1 MFFISFKGSISK
13 KSWYLRCCTIFASTF
28 SWPVL
33 FWAPPRILTAMPW
46 NTMRRAWTTYC
57 FGKSWNAAA
66 LNLHGPSGCLN
77 GMQTCR
83 CRCHDSRLDNVRIR
97 WAESMANEIPKE
109 KPQHYNVTTAF
120 HCTSSKLTVHADRIG
135 GHPSLLWPFWRQHGI
150 ANLFTSIFAW
160 VLPSHFLIPSSH
172 PISHIPYPISHD
184 FLWTWTIAN
193 QQMTWKFRDF
203 LFLPFFES
211 PKKNI

>member
-1 MFFISFKGSISK
+1 
-13 KSWYLRCCTIFASTF
+13 
-28 SWPVL
+28 
-33 FWAPPRILTAMPW
+33 
-46 NTMRRAWTTYC
+46 MRRAWTTYC

-83 CRCHDSRLDNVRIR
+83 CRCHDSRLENVRIR

-172 PISHIPYPISHD
+172 PISHIPYPMISYEHEQLQISKWHGNSGIFFSFH
-184 FLWTWTIAN
+184 FLNPQRKI
-193 QQMTWKFRDF
+193 
-203 LFLPFFES
+203 S
-211 PKKNI
+211 KKNFMSHWGANVGRYQPKYGILSTSSRHRYGTFNGLSTLGW